1 MILIDLLVGVESFYM
16 VSTISFSCLIAI
28 EFLNLFTEVM
38 IWIFSCIELGSFRW
52 RVLGYLHLSMWRLS
66 F

>member
-38 IWIFSCIELGSFRW
+38 I
-52 RVLGYLHLSMWRLS
+52 
-66 F
+66 